1 VQIKQLVDIF
11 VNRTELMPADENKEQ
26 HIKRKKEESQS
37 VEADR
42 SAQNGL
48 FKGCFSTARLGHIRY
63 DEADRLYVCNH
74 CGHEFT
80 GGQRCENCDV
90 DFEGEDEALRDD
102 FSDLEDMEFDLDEDL
117 DLDIDEDEDDDD
129 SHLDFGDWHARHFSI
144 QPHSIHELL
153 FEGVRDS
160 AGHRLEEISSD
171 ESAGDSDEEETTSSL
186 RDFIVEE
193 DEDESSAAVRRS
205 SRPLIIDSDS
215 EGSNDSDEI
224 SIGRHRQ
231 RARRRTSRP
240 VVVESDSE
248 ADDAISVDSRGIPR
262 GLESDEHSEGGYEI
276 GGYIRNGGWSPLNQD
291 EDSENDVDLFA
302 GLNSDDFRQ
311 PRSFVSE
318 DTDTSTTV
326 GNQASEDEDD
336 ENQRSSEGSSTPR
349 LVAAPDP
356 PRRSWHQSGI
366 GLQARNRTI
375 TEHRNRNARREEQH
389 KVRKEREREQSTSI
403 TTSEGGSSE
412 DDEDVTDHDGDVEMS
427 VSPAVA
433 TSRGS
438 SQSTEVL
445 GDSNAVRDL
454 DESSSDGSIQPAN
467 RRHRPQQMARRGSN
481 SQEYD
486 HRIGMMFA
494 QHQSD
499 LRDVITRQSPFVDQR
514 RDLGSGIE
522 PSSRSRRRV
531 QYAVDP
537 PVLGSPS
544 RVPRDVITISSPLRS
559 RRGHR
564 RRREYPS

>member
-1 VQIKQLVDIF
+1 VQIKQLVEIF
-11 VNRTELMPADENKEQ
+11 VNRVELMPADESKEQ

-37 VEADR
+37 VEADKG
-42 SAQNGL
+42 AQNGL

-74 CGHEFT
+74 CGHEFI

-117 DLDIDEDEDDDD
+117 DLDVDEDDDD
-129 SHLDFGDWHARHFSI
+129 DDSQPDFGDWHARHFSI
-144 QPHSIHELL
+144 HPHSIHDLL

-171 ESAGDSDEEETTSSL
+171 ESAEDSDGEETTSSL

-193 DEDESSAAVRRS
+193 DDSSAAVRRS

-215 EGSNDSDEI
+215 EGSNESGEI

-231 RARRRTSRP
+231 RARRRTGRP

-262 GLESDEHSEGGYEI
+262 GLESDDHSEAGYEI
-276 GGYIRNGGWSPLNQD
+276 DHDGYIRNGGWSPLNQD
-291 EDSENDVDLFA
+291 DDSENDIDVFPGVYHPRA
-302 GLNSDDFRQ
+302 GSI
-311 PRSFVSE
+311 VSE
-318 DTDTSTTV
+318 ETDTSTTV

-336 ENQRSSEGSSTPR
+336 EKQRSSEGSSTPR

-356 PRRSWHQSGI
+356 PRRPWHESGI
-366 GLQARNRTI
+366 GLQARNRTV
-375 TEHRNRNARREEQH
+375 TEHRERNARREDRH
-389 KVRKEREREQSTSI
+389 KERKEREREQSTSV
-403 TTSEGGSSE
+403 TTSEGDSSE
-412 DDEDVTDHDGDVEMS
+412 NDEDVTDHDGDVEMS
-427 VSPAVA
+427 VSPAAA

-445 GDSNAVRDL
+445 GDANAVRDL

-467 RRHRPQQMARRGSN
+467 RRQRPRRVARRGSN

-486 HRIGMMFA
+486 PRISMMFA

-514 RDLGSGIE
+514 RDMDNGIE

-537 PVLGSPS
+537 PILGSLS

-559 RRGHR
+559 RRGHG
-564 RRREYPS
+564 RRREYRS